1 MSSYYITGLD
11 IGTASTKVVVAQLE
25 RGRLIPKWFSKEPSA
40 GVRKGAI
47 VDLSE
52 ATPVVGRIISEVK
65 KISKSAARNV
75 YVAVGTPQAGLRQS
89 KGIVAVSRADS
100 EIYQD
105 DVDRAIKASQA
116 VNLGANR
123 MIVHN
128 VVCEFVVDGV
138 GDIADP
144 LGLTG
149 SRLEVSSLIIDAFT
163 PHVKSAI
170 KTVELAGGQVGG
182 VVFGPLAAARAVLSK
197 NQKELGVVLVDI
209 GAGTTGMCVWEEG
222 KLVTAAQ
229 FPIGAS
235 HISNDI
241 AIGLKIPVAQAEV
254 LKLRFGE
261 AVARDVNAKE
271 SIDMK
276 EVAAEEAGTVSRRYL
291 AEIIESR
298 LAEMFELVNN
308 EIKAAGRSGRCA
320 GGVVIVGGGAKLPGL
335 TSLAR
340 HELKLS
346 SQIGSSLMEGWH
358 TDTGIAEKLF
368 QDPEF
373 VNALGLS
380 LLGVDHE
387 GAGSMFQMP
396 RVRGVRELLRY
407 FTP

>member
-1 MSSYYITGLD
+1 M
-11 IGTASTKVVVAQLE
+11 V
-25 RGRLIPKWFSKEPSA
+25 
-40 GVRKGAI
+40 
-47 VDLSE
+47 
-52 ATPVVGRIISEVK
+52 
-65 KISKSAARNV
+65 
-75 YVAVGTPQAGLRQS
+75 
-89 KGIVAVSRADS
+89 
-100 EIYQD
+100 
-105 DVDRAIKASQA
+105 
-116 VNLGANR
+116 
-123 MIVHN
+123 
-128 VVCEFVVDGV
+128 
-138 GDIADP
+138 
-144 LGLTG
+144 
-149 SRLEVSSLIIDAFT
+149 
-163 PHVKSAI
+163 
-170 KTVELAGGQVGG
+170 
-182 VVFGPLAAARAVLSK
+182 
-197 NQKELGVVLVDI
+197 VDI

-368 QDPEF
+368 QAPEF